1 VRSGRR
7 SRIWGAAGVSLVCAL
22 SAVTAAA
29 AATAP
34 PSPTF
39 VKTVVVAPVSGKVLV
54 RTPGAAYATP
64 LTAARLVPVGTV
76 VDTTGGRV
84 RLTSANPRPGSV
96 QSGEF
101 FKGTFQVTQTRE
113 GQGLVSLVLRD
124 TTTRQSSCTPSRAHT
139 ATLSKRVLGLLRGS
153 AKGHFRT
160 VGRFSA
166 ATVLGTNWG
175 VRDRCDGTLTVVRQ
189 GVVEVR
195 DFVDHKTVV
204 VRTGQ
209 AYLAK
214 AP

>member
-1 VRSGRR
+1 M
-7 SRIWGAAGVSLVCAL
+7 
-22 SAVTAAA
+22 
-29 AATAP
+29 
-34 PSPTF
+34 
-39 VKTVVVAPVSGKVLV
+39 VVAPVSGKVLV
-54 RTPGAAYATP
+54 RAPGAAYATP
-64 LTAARLVPVGTV
+64 LTAVRLVPVGTV

-84 RLTSANPRPGSV
+84 RLTSANPQPGSV

-101 FKGTFQVTQTRE
+101 FKGTFQVTQTRA

-124 TTTRQSSCTPSRAHT
+124 TITRQSVCTPSPAH
-139 ATLSKRVLGLLRGS
+139 AAALSKRLLGLLRGS

-175 VRDRCDGTLTVVRQ
+175 VRDRCDGTLTVVRE

-195 DFVDHKTVV
+195 DFVHHKTVV

-209 AYLAK
+209 TYLAK

>member
-7 SRIWGAAGVSLVCAL
+7 SRIWGAAGVYLLCAL
-22 SAVTAAA
+22 STASTAAA
-29 AATAP
+29 AAP

-39 VKTVVVAPVSGKVLV
+39 AKTVVVAPVSGKVLV
-54 RTPGAAYATP
+54 RTPGAPYSTR
-64 LTAARLVPVGTV
+64 LTAPRVVPVGTV

-84 RLTSANPRPGSV
+84 SLTSANPRPGSV

-101 FKGTFQVTQTRE
+101 FEGTFQVTQSRA
-113 GQGLVSLVLRD
+113 GRGLVSLVLRD
-124 TTTRQSSCTPSRAHT
+124 TITRQSGCAPDTAH
-139 ATLSKRVLGLLRGS
+139 AAALSKRILGLLRGS

-175 VRDRCDGTLTVVRQ
+175 VRDRCDGTLTVVRE

-195 DFVDHKTVV
+195 DFVNHTTVV

-209 AYLAK
+209 TYLAK

>member
-7 SRIWGAAGVSLVCAL
+7 SRIWGAAGVSLLCAL

-29 AATAP
+29 ATSP

-39 VKTVVVAPVSGKVLV
+39 AKTVVAAPVSGKVLV

-64 LTAARLVPVGTV
+64 LTAVRLVPVGTV
-76 VDTTGGRV
+76 LDTTGGRV

-101 FKGTFQVTQTRE
+101 FKGTFQVTQTRA

-124 TTTRQSSCTPSRAHT
+124 TITRQSVCTSSPAH
-139 ATLSKRVLGLLRGS
+139 AAALSKRLLGLLRGS

-175 VRDRCDGTLTVVRQ
+175 VRDRCDGTLTVVRE

-195 DFVDHKTVV
+195 DFVHHKTVV
-204 VRTGQ
+204 VGTGQ
-209 AYLAK
+209 TYLAK